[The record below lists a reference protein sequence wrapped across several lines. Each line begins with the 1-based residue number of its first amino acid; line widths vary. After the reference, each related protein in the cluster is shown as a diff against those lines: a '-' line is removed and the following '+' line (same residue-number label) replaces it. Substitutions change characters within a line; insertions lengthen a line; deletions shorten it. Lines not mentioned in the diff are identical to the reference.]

1 MVSVIIPAFDEV
13 DTVGSAVAAAR
24 GHPDIAEVIV
34 VDDGSSDGT
43 AQAAAGAG
51 ARVLRLDHNG
61 GKAAALDAGVR
72 AAKHDVILFLDA
84 DVTGYTHETLSRIM
98 QPVID
103 GRFDMYVGIRARS
116 TVWLNRLLRFFP
128 IIGGERAVTR
138 WLWEAVPDSQK
149 KRFEIEIA
157 LNYAAKRYGRGM
169 GFEVI
174 PGTAHRPKERKYGLL
189 RGLARRVRMMAD
201 IVAISVRLYVLGA
214 FSRRSRDSSGRR
226 PVPPRPRPRP
236 RA

>member
-1 MVSVIIPAFDEV
+1 MVSVVIPAFDEA
-13 DTVGSAVAAAR
+13 DTVGSVVAAAR

-34 VDDGSSDGT
+34 VDDGSSDDT
-43 AQAAAGAG
+43 AQVAAGAG
-51 ARVLRLDHNG
+51 ARVLRLEHNG
-61 GKAAALDAGVR
+61 GKAGALDAGVR

-84 DVTGYTHETLSRIM
+84 DVTGYTRETLSRIM

-138 WLWEAVPDSQK
+138 RLWDAVPDCQK

-157 LNYAAKRYGRGM
+157 LNYAAKRFGGGM
-169 GFEVI
+169 GFELVH
-174 PGTAHRPKERKYGLL
+174 GTIHRPKERKYGLL
-189 RGLARRVRMMAD
+189 RGLARRMRMVAD
-201 IVAISVRLYVLGA
+201 ILAISFRLYVLGGVA
-214 FSRRSRDSSGRR
+214 RRAEVRR
-226 PVPPRPRPRP
+226 KQ
-236 RA
+236 A